1 MKRIIAFLI
10 LASIGIGSANAQ
22 DAIANGS
29 DALKGESK
37 AKEPAQANTTATAV
51 TETNKPDIKKLME
64 NPEFTNSTGM
74 VMVKISPQLWAG
86 KYEVTQEEYQKVS
99 GNNPSHFSGDRNPAD
114 SVSWNDALSFCN
126 KLVDAERKEDMLPEG
141 FVYTLPTQA
150 QWDSFA
156 ASANLNDAVTSAPN
170 KRSSTAPV
178 GSLGPN
184 GQGLYDVRGNV
195 WEWCLDPSDKPFRVL
210 RGAAWNSWIEINLRP
225 EFRWY
230 SDGPDEQKN
239 TFGFRCVMIQEAG
252 K

>member
-1 MKRIIAFLI
+1 MKRIIALVV
-10 LASIGIGSANAQ
+10 LAGVGLASANAQ
-22 DAIANGS
+22 NPPSKDSNG
-29 DALKGESK
+29 AKPETK
-37 AKEPAQANTTATAV
+37 AEEPAKASAGDASV
-51 TETNKPDIKKLME
+51 TETNKPSIKELME
-64 NPEFTNSTGM
+64 GREFTNSTGM

-99 GNNPSHFSGDRNPAD
+99 GSNPSQFSGDRNPVD
-114 SVSWNDALSFCN
+114 SVSWNDALGFCS

-156 ASANLNDAVTSAPN
+156 TSASLSDAVTSSPN
-170 KRSSTAPV
+170 KRNGTAAV
-178 GSLGPN
+178 GSLGAS

-210 RGAAWNSWIEINLRP
+210 RGAAWDSWIEINLRV

-239 TFGFRCVMIQEAG
+239 TFGFRCVMVQDTS

>member
-1 MKRIIAFLI
+1 MKRIIVFVVI
-10 LASIGIGSANAQ
+10 VGIGLTSGEAQ
-22 DAIANGS
+22 DATANGS
-29 DALKGESK
+29 DALKAQSK
-37 AKEPAQANTTATAV
+37 AKDPAKASAGDTSV

-64 NPEFTNSTGM
+64 NREFTNSTGM
-74 VMVKISPQLWAG
+74 VMVKISPQFWAG
-86 KYEVTQEEYQKVS
+86 KCEVTQEEYQKINGS
-99 GNNPSHFSGDRNPAD
+99 NPSKFSGDRNPVD
-114 SVSWNDALSFCN
+114 SVSWNDALSFCR

-141 FVYTLPTQA
+141 FVYTLPTQT

-156 ASANLNDAVTSAPN
+156 ASASLSDAVTSAQS
-170 KRSSTAPV
+170 KRSSTASV

-225 EFRWY
+225 GFRWY

-239 TFGFRCVMIQEAG
+239 TFGFRCVMIQDAG